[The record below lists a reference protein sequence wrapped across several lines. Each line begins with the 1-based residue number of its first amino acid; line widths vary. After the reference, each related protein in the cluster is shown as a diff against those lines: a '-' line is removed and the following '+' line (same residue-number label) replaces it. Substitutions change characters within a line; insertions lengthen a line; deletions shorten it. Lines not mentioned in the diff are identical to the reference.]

1 MKKKFIKENKK
12 QLREFFS
19 KAIAAIIAAKGTSK
33 IHKAIDKSPELSKKR
48 ADLVKHSRDLEKRI
62 KQQIKDNPKAAK
74 ELKAMA
80 RSIGL
85 NV

>member
-1 MKKKFIKENKK
+1 MNKKFIKENKK

-48 ADLVKHSRDLEKRI
+48 ADLETFKRFR
-62 KQQIKDNPKAAK
+62 KKN
-74 ELKAMA
+74 
-80 RSIGL
+80 
-85 NV
+85 

>member
-1 MKKKFIKENKK
+1 MNKKFIKENKK

-62 KQQIKDNPKAAK
+62 KQQIKKATQQNQNQIQRPDIQK
-74 ELKAMA
+74 
-80 RSIGL
+80 S
-85 NV
+85 